1 MRNVDYM
8 HMGYEF
14 IRDRIDVYDQGLI
27 TYRELIM
34 ICMGYIQ
41 ALEDTGLI
49 TYSQRSAL
57 NDMIFTDEVEEI
69 I

>member
-1 MRNVDYM
+1 MTNTDYM

-49 TYSQRSAL
+49 TYSQRSVL

-69 I
+69 V